1 MERTKKD
8 SKYFSAFNLV
18 CHYLELEKELIQPT
32 LEEDLLYLEDNNL
45 SQNYYE
51 AYNILYNL
59 AWYLK
64 TDGKTIPASL
74 IDQITA
80 PIEIDVVDVLKRLY
94 NKYRS

>member
-51 AYNILYNL
+51 AYNIL
-59 AWYLK
+59 
-64 TDGKTIPASL
+64 
-74 IDQITA
+74 
-80 PIEIDVVDVLKRLY
+80 
-94 NKYRS
+94 